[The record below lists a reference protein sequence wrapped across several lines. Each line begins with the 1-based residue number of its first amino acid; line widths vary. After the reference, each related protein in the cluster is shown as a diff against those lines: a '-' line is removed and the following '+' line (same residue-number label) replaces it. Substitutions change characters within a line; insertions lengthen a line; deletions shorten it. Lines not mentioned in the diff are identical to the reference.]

1 MAPIFDKLKPYEDA
15 AGRKSFASSVARRRP
30 TLRQRHFDQLVRDGD
45 VRPKRTEIGQK
56 NGAKKSRQVIDA
68 GLSGLVNQVFG
79 QREPLLQLPIGRQ
92 SVALVLRVDDV
103 SVLVD
108 LESKDGLRLK

>member
-1 MAPIFDKLKPYEDA
+1 M
-15 AGRKSFASSVARRRP
+15 
-30 TLRQRHFDQLVRDGD
+30 
-45 VRPKRTEIGQK
+45 
-56 NGAKKSRQVIDA
+56 IDA

-108 LESKDGLRLK
+108 LESKDVQLLKRLLWTSYAKTNKLLS

>member
-1 MAPIFDKLKPYEDA
+1 M
-15 AGRKSFASSVARRRP
+15 
-30 TLRQRHFDQLVRDGD
+30 
-45 VRPKRTEIGQK
+45 
-56 NGAKKSRQVIDA
+56 IDA

-108 LESKDGLRLK
+108 LESKDVLLLKWLLWTPYAKKRIKVILYKTL

>member
-1 MAPIFDKLKPYEDA
+1 M
-15 AGRKSFASSVARRRP
+15 
-30 TLRQRHFDQLVRDGD
+30 
-45 VRPKRTEIGQK
+45 
-56 NGAKKSRQVIDA
+56 IDA

>member
-1 MAPIFDKLKPYEDA
+1 MVPIFDKLKPYKDA

-45 VRPKRTEIGQK
+45 VRPNRTEIGQK

>member
-1 MAPIFDKLKPYEDA
+1 M
-15 AGRKSFASSVARRRP
+15 
-30 TLRQRHFDQLVRDGD
+30 
-45 VRPKRTEIGQK
+45 
-56 NGAKKSRQVIDA
+56 IDA
-68 GLSGLVNQVFG
+68 GLSGLVSQVFG

-108 LESKDGLRLK
+108 LESKDVQLLKRLLWTSYAKTNKLLS

>member
-1 MAPIFDKLKPYEDA
+1 M
-15 AGRKSFASSVARRRP
+15 
-30 TLRQRHFDQLVRDGD
+30 
-45 VRPKRTEIGQK
+45 
-56 NGAKKSRQVIDA
+56 IDP
-68 GLSGLVNQVFG
+68 GLSRLVNQVFG

-108 LESKDGLRLK
+108 LESKDVQLLKRLLWSSYAKTNKLLS